1 MNYRKMRK
9 AYCRRFG
16 HYASYSLYDKEGRKM
31 IKASKRATA
40 VMLKMSLHKNKS
52 SMRLIAE
59 EIKKHEN
66 EA

>member
-1 MNYRKMRK
+1 
-9 AYCRRFG
+9 
-16 HYASYSLYDKEGRKM
+16 M

-59 EIKKHEN
+59 EIKKEHEN
-66 EA
+66 GA